1 MEKLNSLV
9 LISTG
14 QASWKKPLI
23 REIVTGEQY
32 QSQILLVLY
41 LRRKIFLM
49 KSDTRLVFYYFVSIS
64 FWNKGIF
71 LPSGQNKLQNPD
83 LILNTH
89 ISLISSVFQR
99 SRQPFDN
106 CLESRNASNLLN
118 LKSHFT
124 VQLTAA
130 KSEHLTVVGF
140 YKYIF

>member
-1 MEKLNSLV
+1 MQKLNSLV

-14 QASWKKPLI
+14 QASWKKTLT
-23 REIVTGEQY
+23 REIVTGVQY

-41 LRRKIFLM
+41 LLYKIFLM
-49 KSDTRLVFYYFVSIS
+49 KSDTQLFFSFVSILY
-64 FWNKGIF
+64 WNKGIF
-71 LPSGQNKLQNPD
+71 LPSGQNKLENPD

-106 CLESRNASNLLN
+106 CMESRNESNLLN

-124 VQLTAA
+124 VLFTAA
-130 KSEHLTVVGF
+130 KSKCFTVVGF
-140 YKYIF
+140 SKYGVF